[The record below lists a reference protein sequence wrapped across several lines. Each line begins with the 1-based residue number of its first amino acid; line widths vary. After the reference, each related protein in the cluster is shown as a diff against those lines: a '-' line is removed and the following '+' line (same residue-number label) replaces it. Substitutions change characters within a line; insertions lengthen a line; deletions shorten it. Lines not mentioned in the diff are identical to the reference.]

1 MCVEHAIQV
10 VVGQRHPVP
19 AHQVWIVDAPQ
30 KCGHFSESCNVR
42 ARSKEDGRNLRG
54 SQRAR
59 NTRRNSEQEGQGGA
73 KSLFIPSGRATIRRR
88 QRGPGMGQAYDVQ
101 VLHQE
106 EGDAG

>member
-42 ARSKEDGRNLRG
+42 ARSKEDARNLRG
-54 SQRAR
+54 RVSELE
-59 NTRRNSEQEGQGGA
+59 TRGEIA
-73 KSLFIPSGRATIRRR
+73 SGRGREEPKVCSYPVG
-88 QRGPGMGQAYDVQ
+88 GP
-101 VLHQE
+101 L
-106 EGDAG
+106 